1 MPELRQEPITNNW
14 VIIATER
21 SKRPSDFPVKQE
33 KRKGGKCPFCEGN
46 EGKTPPEIMSYR
58 EGGTKADTPGWWV
71 RVVPNL
77 FPALSKTDNDESNG
91 GVDGESV
98 DLFVTKPGIG
108 AHEVLVESPEHNS
121 SLETHTPKQVIEIF
135 YMWRDRYQALLN
147 EESIQYIQLFKNE
160 GSIAGA
166 SLEHPH
172 SQLIATPLIPP
183 TICEELNGAQEYY
196 QQQGKC
202 IYCDM
207 LKYEQENSRRIVADN
222 QDFLAFCPFAS
233 RFPFET
239 WIIPKEHQAGFDL
252 INKGQLENM
261 GAIVQEVTQKIKGSL
276 NGPPYNMVLH
286 SAPVGNSD
294 AAHYHWHLEII
305 PRLTI
310 VAGFE
315 WGTGIII
322 NPTPPESAAN
332 YLRETNI
339 EYFQEKESVSWQ
351 QIH

>member
-1 MPELRQEPITNNW
+1 MPELRQEPITNKW

-21 SKRPSDFPVKQE
+21 SKRPSDFPVEHQE
-33 KRKGGKCPFCEGN
+33 RKGGKCPFCEGN

-58 EGGTKADTPGWWV
+58 KGGTKADTPGWWV

-77 FPALSKTDNDESNG
+77 FPALSKTGNGGGNG

-98 DLFVTKPGIG
+98 GLFVTKPGIG
-108 AHEVLVESPEHNS
+108 DHEVLVESPDHDS
-121 SLETHTPKQVIEIF
+121 SLENHTPKQAIEIF
-135 YMWRDRYQALLN
+135 YMWRDRYRALLN
-147 EESIQYIQLFKNE
+147 DDSIKYIQIFKNE
-160 GSIAGA
+160 GAIAGA

-183 TICEELNGAQEYY
+183 VVSEELNGAWEYY

-202 IYCDM
+202 IYCEM
-207 LKYEQENSRRIVADN
+207 IKGEQEDSRRIVADN
-222 QDFLAFCPFAS
+222 QDFIAFCPFAS

-252 INKGQLENM
+252 INDSQLENM
-261 GAIVQEVTQKIKGSL
+261 SLIVQEVTRRINGSL

-286 SAPVGNSD
+286 SAPVGNSH
-294 AAHYHWHLEII
+294 AAHYHWHLEIL

-322 NPTPPESAAN
+322 NPTPPESAAI
-332 YLRETNI
+332 YLRETKTDN
-339 EYFQEKESVSWQ
+339 YQEKEKMSWQ
-351 QIH
+351 QVH